1 MGRREGGK
9 REEEEEEEEEGN
21 LLGKCPKEW
30 AARSKLLFDSSK
42 SFPKD
47 R

>member
-9 REEEEEEEEEGN
+9 REEREEGN
-21 LLGKCPKEW
+21 LLRKCPKEW
-30 AARSKLLFDSSK
+30 AGAGGKLLFDSSE

>member
-1 MGRREGGK
+1 MGRRERRREK
-9 REEEEEEEEEGN
+9 RGEEEN
-21 LLGKCPKEW
+21 LLRKCPKEW
-30 AARSKLLFDSSK
+30 AGAGGKLLFDSSE